1 MRGRWTCMFREG
13 IMNKLDAQQFLKSRM
28 VIAANK
34 RLKEERERQYITRS
48 SRDFLEDLAS
58 EEFKKIIATF
68 YGPSIWT
75 VAAQAP
81 FAKRS
86 YLDYYKNNWERIVNY
101 ATD

>member
-1 MRGRWTCMFREG
+1 
-13 IMNKLDAQQFLKSRM
+13 MNKLDAQQFLKSCM

-34 RLKEERERQYITRS
+34 RLKEERERQTSIRS

-68 YGPSIWT
+68 YGPNVWI
-75 VAAQAP
+75 VASQAY

-86 YLDYYKNNWERIVNY
+86 YLEYYKNNWERIVNY
-101 ATD
+101 ATN